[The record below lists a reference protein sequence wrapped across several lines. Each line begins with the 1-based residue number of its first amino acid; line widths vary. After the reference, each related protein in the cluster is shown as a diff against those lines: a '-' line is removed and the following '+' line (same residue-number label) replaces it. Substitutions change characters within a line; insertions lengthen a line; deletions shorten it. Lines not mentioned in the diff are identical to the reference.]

1 MWEAEARGALALEKL
16 VDGVCGLFSV
26 NKELVWAEAGRSP
39 LKRPFGRNW
48 VLFFC
53 LTEREILPF
62 FLL

>member
-26 NKELVWAEAGRSP
+26 NKEAGRSP